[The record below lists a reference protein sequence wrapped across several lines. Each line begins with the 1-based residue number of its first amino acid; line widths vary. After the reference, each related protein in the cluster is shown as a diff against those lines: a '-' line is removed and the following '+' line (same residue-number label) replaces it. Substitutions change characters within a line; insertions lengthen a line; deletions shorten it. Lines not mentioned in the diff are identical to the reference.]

1 LERYFGY
8 YVNTNVKREIFMSDL
23 LDDKEAATKVVVD
36 FLTKKSK
43 NKSKFYIKDFYAIFP
58 DDKPRAIKNVINKMV
73 QDEIL
78 EFWSSG
84 STTMYGL
91 KGGGI
96 QHSSEGEE

>member
-1 LERYFGY
+1 
-8 YVNTNVKREIFMSDL
+8 MSDL
-23 LDDKEAATKVVVD
+23 LDNKEAATEAVVE
-36 FLTKKSK
+36 FLTKKAK

-73 QDEIL
+73 QDEVL